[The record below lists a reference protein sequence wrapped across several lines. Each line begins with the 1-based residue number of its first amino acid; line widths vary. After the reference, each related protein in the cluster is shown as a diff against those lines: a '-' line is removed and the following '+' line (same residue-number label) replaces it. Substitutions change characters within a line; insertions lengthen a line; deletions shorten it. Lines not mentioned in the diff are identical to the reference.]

1 LKTNPPII
9 VFGEVLFDCFPGGE
23 QVLGGAPLN
32 VAWHLQALGDD
43 PVFISGIGDDVL
55 GQKILTTMLDWG
67 MATQSIQI
75 DPVHQT
81 GQVEVTIIE
90 NDPQYC
96 ITPNC
101 AYDHISAERLEKL
114 PNNGIIYHGTLGL
127 RNNISKDCLQSIA
140 QQPNLSIFL
149 DVNLRNPW
157 WQKDEVLDWLAQ
169 ARWAKLNEDE
179 LQQLGFVSD
188 DISKSMQQLQA
199 QFHLELLIVTLG
211 EKGAMV
217 MTADGQLYQEEAVL
231 VDCIID
237 TVGAGDGFS
246 ALFIHGLRAGWPI
259 MKTLSIAQQFAA
271 KIIGLRGATTTEA
284 GFYREFI

>member
-1 LKTNPPII
+1 
-9 VFGEVLFDCFPGGE
+9 
-23 QVLGGAPLN
+23 
-32 VAWHLQALGDD
+32 
-43 PVFISGIGDDVL
+43 
-55 GQKILTTMLDWG
+55 
-67 MATQSIQI
+67 
-75 DPVHQT
+75 
-81 GQVEVTIIE
+81 
-90 NDPQYC
+90 
-96 ITPNC
+96 
-101 AYDHISAERLEKL
+101 
-114 PNNGIIYHGTLGL
+114 LGL

-271 KIIGLRGATTTEA
+271 KIIGLRGATTTDA